1 MQSEK
6 NMQKCGKP
14 PEKGPQGS
22 GDLDPEPLEEFDN
35 SHETNSSSHMEDVS
49 PSCLVPRETEA
60 DATPKANSVKSHGSL
75 DAVRS
80 SAEVLVATVA
90 HSMRCLDSELTTS
103 GREGST
109 TSDLDNDGIVAE
121 KNKPAHL
128 SNAKV
133 HVEMRSHEVCRDD
146 ESIDGKKHLC
156 EQRDMQS
163 TGDQKLNSF
172 SLDDT
177 HQTPQTW
184 SLCAEGNNKKRQAI
198 ACAFFAKGWCIK
210 GNSCTFLHQNGST
223 GGDAGKDTG
232 KINMLSN
239 SQMEGSFQ
247 CADTVTSSGPSGL
260 LQEHVSLVHD
270 GKSGKDDKLDDP
282 MFFIHQENLGFRS
295 EMEYQHVKSVINE
308 FQQSPFERDDSR
320 EGLMPHPVLSAPV
333 HPLFT
338 NEGLKVYSSPFEELP
353 AHRTLNFQHQ
363 QFNSIQ
369 SGSEDLHFRN
379 LVRGA
384 RGVQETAGR
393 CFIGSEVTGRPS
405 PFDLPTLTSKNES
418 LLSNA
423 PNYRFV
429 SNGLLKYGIHG
440 NASSPS
446 VYDRNGRQ
454 SVSPNQSSCL
464 TIFDNISKLD
474 ECSSYMANTSSV
486 MPALAYA
493 LDRDRSSYYGGIS
506 PMSKLEC
513 QYKLSRDDIE
523 YSLSSSGSRPRNS
536 PSYYTSSENG
546 KLMHIDASNPSAS
559 GGYTT
564 SSYSYSWEPSVPF
577 RSSFLHASARL
588 LSESPCDS
596 IHDSIE
602 PSSKGAN
609 GTSQA
614 SDFVNG
620 NNFGNTLPEPSSSS
634 NIITGFDDKSFQKET
649 SFHDAKVGKGAY
661 LPRESHDDVAHLAG
675 DEKDIKETKAMKCFR
690 AVLIDF
696 VKELV
701 RPSWQHGNL
710 SKDAHKLVVKKSVGK
725 VLSSM
730 HSHQM
735 PSNSEAIEQFLSL
748 SRPKISKLVQGYV
761 AKYAKAREATK

>member
-1 MQSEK
+1 KVTIKWERRQHWVRGFERRRRRKKGDIARRRSISLPKSVTNRCCPSQASMQSEK

-22 GDLDPEPLEEFDN
+22 DVLDPEPLEEFDN
-35 SHETNSSSHMEDVS
+35 SHETNSSSHMEDVG
-49 PSCLVPRETEA
+49 PSCFVPRETEA
-60 DATPKANSVKSHGSL
+60 DATPKANSVKSHGSF
-75 DAVRS
+75 DTVRS

-103 GREGST
+103 GREGSM

-128 SNAKV
+128 SNPKE
-133 HVEMRSHEVCRDD
+133 HVEMRFHEVCRND

-163 TGDQKLNSF
+163 TGDQKPNSF

-177 HQTPQTW
+177 HETPQTW
-184 SLCAEGNNKKRQAI
+184 SLCAEGNNTKRQAI
-198 ACAFFAKGWCIK
+198 ACAFFTKGWCIK
-210 GNSCTFLHQNGST
+210 GNSCTFLHQNGGT

-239 SQMEGSFQ
+239 SQMEGPFQ

-260 LQEHVSLVHD
+260 LQEHVSLGHD

-295 EMEYQHVKSVINE
+295 ELEYQHVKSVINE
-308 FQQSPFERDDSR
+308 FQQSPFERDNSR
-320 EGLMPHPVLSAPV
+320 EGLMPHPVLGAPV
-333 HPLFT
+333 HSLFT
-338 NEGLKVYSSPFEELP
+338 NEGLKVCSSPFEELP

-384 RGVQETAGR
+384 RGVQESAGR
-393 CFIGSEVTGRPS
+393 CFIGSEVIGRPS

-418 LLSNA
+418 SLSNA
-423 PNYRFV
+423 PNY
-429 SNGLLKYGIHG
+429 
-440 NASSPS
+440 
-446 VYDRNGRQ
+446 
-454 SVSPNQSSCL
+454 
-464 TIFDNISKLD
+464 
-474 ECSSYMANTSSV
+474 
-486 MPALAYA
+486 
-493 LDRDRSSYYGGIS
+493 
-506 PMSKLEC
+506 
-513 QYKLSRDDIE
+513 
-523 YSLSSSGSRPRNS
+523 
-536 PSYYTSSENG
+536 
-546 KLMHIDASNPSAS
+546 
-559 GGYTT
+559 
-564 SSYSYSWEPSVPF
+564 
-577 RSSFLHASARL
+577 
-588 LSESPCDS
+588 
-596 IHDSIE
+596 
-602 PSSKGAN
+602 SKGAN

-614 SDFVNG
+614 SDFVKD

-634 NIITGFDDKSFQKET
+634 NIITGFDDKSFEKET

-661 LPRESHDDVAHLAG
+661 LPRGEQKFLMPIKKISGNGTSADLPTASNTESHEDVAHLVG
-675 DEKDIKETKAMKCFR
+675 DEEEVKETKAMKCFR

-748 SRPKISKLVQGYV
+748 SSPKISKLVQV
-761 AKYAKAREATK
+761 CT